1 MKFTFLTLFPELI
14 SPYFGA
20 SILKRA
26 IEKNKFSY
34 ECLNPRNFSED
45 KYKKVDDYMI
55 GGGAG
60 MLIKPDVLGKALD
73 FVLNKTPQNHIIF
86 LSPVG
91 KKFNQKDAKRLS
103 KFDNL
108 CFVCG
113 RYEGFDER
121 VIEIYAD
128 EIFSIGD
135 FILTGG
141 EIASL
146 VMCDAVA
153 RNIQGVL
160 GNSDSLNDESFENEI
175 LEAPSFTKPDTFKN
189 YSIISEFL
197 KGNHSKITALKN
209 SMAVAKTR
217 FFRPDLYRK
226 TPKIKEIL

>member
-1 MKFTFLTLFPELI
+1 MKFTFLSLFPELI
-14 SPYFGA
+14 YPYFEA

-26 IEKNKFSY
+26 VENKIFTCEFINLRDFSQ
-34 ECLNPRNFSED
+34 D

-60 MLIKPDVLGKALD
+60 MLIKVDVLANALD
-73 FVLNKTPQNHIIF
+73 FILQKNPKTRIIF
-86 LSPVG
+86 TSPVG
-91 KKFNQKDAKRLS
+91 KNFKQKDAKRLAN
-103 KFDNL
+103 FNEI

-135 FILTGG
+135 FVLTGG
-141 EIASL
+141 EIVSL
-146 VMCDAVA
+146 AICDAIV
-153 RNIQGVL
+153 RNLNGVL
-160 GNSDSLNDESFENEI
+160 GNSHSLEIESFENEI
-175 LEAPSFTKPDTFKN
+175 LEAPSFAKPNVFKN
-189 YSIISEFL
+189 MTINSEFL